1 MKDDAGQFH
10 QMVIQ
15 HPEVGQKR
23 TINSKRPKNPT
34 GHETFRRR
42 FFRELESGAD
52 IFLIPMEVPSVVFRG
67 LIPPRSVFGGLE
79 ISGWKKHQDQLHLAP
94 FFAFFGDSGNKSL
107 QIHPF
112 SWQLDDENTR
122 QTGRFLHN
130 LTAAPVGVHPMVRGP
145 TRAEARGGIDEQLGW
160 KTAKNL
166 QRAKPV
172 DLDTFFS
179 QLIVIMLRLLRVMF
193 ELSHSKRDMYSKA
206 CEFGY
211 FIFFSISICC
221 WRNQFLGLPTME
233 IQTCLLPKPEVN
245 VDLSNWIVWKTP
257 HTKIRWW
264 FQRFSISPRILGVS

>member
-172 DLDTFFS
+172 DLDTFF
-179 QLIVIMLRLLRVMF
+179 F
-193 ELSHSKRDMYSKA
+193 
-206 CEFGY
+206 
-211 FIFFSISICC
+211 
-221 WRNQFLGLPTME
+221 P
-233 IQTCLLPKPEVN
+233 
-245 VDLSNWIVWKTP
+245 VDCHHVKVVE
-257 HTKIRWW
+257 
-264 FQRFSISPRILGVS
+264 GDV